1 MLVTRKHLSRRTLL
15 RGLGTAVALPFL
27 DSMVPAFAAPST
39 KAAVFPNRLFFT
51 YIPIGAIM
59 EEWFPTGGETGFEFK
74 RILKP
79 LTAFKDDLCVIGG
92 LDHHTGYALGDGGG
106 DHARAGACYLTGVHP
121 KKTSGADIQAGVSVD
136 QIIAA
141 RNSSLA
147 AGSQTRFGSI
157 ELGCEDSRTVGAC
170 DSGYSCAYQNSVSW
184 RTPTSP
190 MPPETNP
197 RTVFERMFGTEDLSV
212 PPDVRA
218 RKAAA
223 RKSILDFVSDDT
235 RKLEADLGQADRH
248 KIDEYLYAVRE
259 IEKRIENAE
268 HDERQFTPSIDKPV
282 GVPVLF
288 ADYLKL
294 MFDIQV
300 LAMQADLTRTATF
313 MIGREGSQRTYDEIG
328 IPEPHHPLTHH
339 RGNKD
344 SIEKVTQINT
354 FHAQQFA
361 YFLAKMKAAKE
372 GDGTL
377 LDHSMIVYGS
387 GIADGSQHTHNNLPI
402 LIAGRGNGAIKPGRF
417 LTYPTGTPTTNL
429 WLTLLDRM
437 DVHPESVG
445 DSTGRLEHLTDL

>member
-1 MLVTRKHLSRRTLL
+1 MLVTRKRLSRRTLL

-27 DSMVPAFAAPST
+27 DSMVPAFAAPSDRPT
-39 KAAVFPNRLFFT
+39 FPNRLFFT

-59 EEWFPTGGETGFEFK
+59 EEWYPDGGETGFTFK

-79 LTAFKDDLCVIGG
+79 LQAYRDDLTIIAG

-121 KKTSGADIQAGVSVD
+121 KKTSGADIHVGISVD
-136 QIIAA
+136 QIIA
-141 RNSSLA
+141 SQI
-147 AGSQTRFGSI
+147 GSKTRFGSL

-184 RTPTSP
+184 RTPSSP

-197 RTVFERMFGTEDLSV
+197 RVVFERMFGTEDLSM
-212 PPDVRA
+212 PADVRA

-223 RKSILDFVSDDT
+223 RRSILDFVSEDT
-235 RKLEADLGQADRH
+235 KRLQADLAPSDRH

-259 IEKRIENAE
+259 IEKRIESAE
-268 HDERQFTPSIDKPV
+268 KEQRTFTPSIGKPA

-294 MFDIQV
+294 MFDIQL

-328 IPEPHHPLTHH
+328 IPDPHHALTHH

-361 YFLAKMKAAKE
+361 YFLERMKATNE

-377 LDHSMIVYGS
+377 LDHSMMVYGS
-387 GIADGSQHTHNNLPI
+387 GIADGSDHSHVNLPI
-402 LIAGRGNGAIKPGRF
+402 LIAGKGNGALKGGR
-417 LTYPTGTPTTNL
+417 YVKYAAGTPTTNL

-437 DVHPESVG
+437 GVHPETVG
-445 DSTGRLEHLTDL
+445 DSTGRLEHLTDI

>member
-1 MLVTRKHLSRRTLL
+1 MLVTRKHLSRRALL
-15 RGLGTAVALPFL
+15 RGMGTAVALPFL
-27 DSMVPAFAAPST
+27 DSMVPAFAGPT
-39 KAAVFPNRLFFT
+39 LGTTFPNRLYFT

-59 EEWFPTGGETGFEFK
+59 EEWSPEGGEIDFRFK
-74 RILKP
+74 RILQP
-79 LTAFKDDLCVIGG
+79 LTPFRNDLTVVGG

-121 KKTSGADIQAGVSVD
+121 KKTSGADIHAGVSVD

-141 RNSSLA
+141 QN
-147 AGSQTRFGSI
+147 GNKTRFASL
-157 ELGCEDSRTVGAC
+157 ELGCEDTRVVGAC

-197 RTVFERMFGTEDLSV
+197 RAVFERMFGTEDLSI
-212 PPDVRA
+212 PADVRA
-218 RKAAA
+218 RRAAA
-223 RKSILDFVSDDT
+223 RKSILDFVTEDT
-235 RKLEADLGQADRH
+235 RKLENDLGPEDRR

-259 IEKRIENAE
+259 IEIRIENAE
-268 HDERQFTPSIDKPV
+268 HEQRQFVPSIGKPA

-294 MFDIQV
+294 MFDIQL

-313 MIGREGSQRTYDEIG
+313 MVGREGSQRTYDEIG

-339 RGNKD
+339 RGNKE

-361 YFLAKMKAAKE
+361 YFLGKLKSTRE

-377 LDHSMIVYGS
+377 LDHSMVVYGS
-387 GIADGSQHTHNNLPI
+387 GIADGSQHTHENLPI
-402 LIAGRGNGAIKPGRF
+402 LVAGRGNGALKPGRN
-417 LTYPTGTPTTNL
+417 LTYAKGTPTTNL

-437 DVHPESVG
+437 DVHPESIG
-445 DSTGRLEHLTDL
+445 DSTGRLEHLTNL